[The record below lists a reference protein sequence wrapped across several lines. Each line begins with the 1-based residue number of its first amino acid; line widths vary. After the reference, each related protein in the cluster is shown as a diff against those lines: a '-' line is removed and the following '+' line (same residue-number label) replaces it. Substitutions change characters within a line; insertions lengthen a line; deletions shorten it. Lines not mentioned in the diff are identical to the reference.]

1 MNAKKK
7 TASKGESSGKT
18 VKKLTFEEAYS
29 QLEEVVNSLESSQL
43 GLTESL
49 ALYQKGVGCLKV
61 CHQALEQA
69 ERKIELLT
77 GVGASGEA
85 ETEDFDDEEVKL
97 EEKAGRR
104 SVRRGAAKSGSV
116 EGTDT
121 DGMDEGPSLF

>member
-7 TASKGESSGKT
+7 TVSKGEASGKT
-18 VKKLTFEEAYS
+18 VKKLTFEEAFS

-104 SVRRGAAKSGSV
+104 SVRRGASKSGNA

-121 DGMDEGPSLF
+121 DGMDEGLSLF